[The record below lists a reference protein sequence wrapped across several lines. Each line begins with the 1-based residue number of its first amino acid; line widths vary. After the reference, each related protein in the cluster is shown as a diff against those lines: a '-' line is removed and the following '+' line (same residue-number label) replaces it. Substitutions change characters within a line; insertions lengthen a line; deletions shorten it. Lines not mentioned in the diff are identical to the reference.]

1 MVEARIR
8 ELLDK
13 HLAATDLFVVEV
25 KALPKARIQV
35 FIDSDTGLTID
46 QCARISRYL
55 EQHLEEEQLVPE
67 NYNLEVS
74 SPGVG
79 QPLMMQR
86 QYRKNVGRKVEVKLT
101 EGDKL
106 KGKLEAADDEQ
117 ITLRIK
123 TKDKATKK
131 RVEKAVTIP
140 YSAIQSTKVLVTF

>member
-13 HLAATDLFVVEV
+13 HLATTDLFVVEV

-101 EGDKL
+101 EGEKL

-117 ITLRIK
+117 ITLRYK
-123 TKDKATKK
+123 TKDKETRK
-131 RVEKAVTIP
+131 RVEKEVTIP

>member
-13 HLAATDLFVVEV
+13 HLATTDLFVVEV

-117 ITLRIK
+117 ITLRYK
-123 TKDKATKK
+123 TKDKETRK
-131 RVEKAVTIP
+131 RVEKEVTIP

>member
-13 HLAATDLFVVEV
+13 HLATTDLFVVEV

-117 ITLRIK
+117 ITLRYK
-123 TKDKATKK
+123 TKDKETKK
-131 RVEKAVTIP
+131 RVEKEVTIP